1 MGFLRGWCENL
12 GGEREKKGR
21 EKKDR
26 RCQTTRNLATCTT
39 LTRQEHR
46 DLLNTALKGGV

>member
-21 EKKDR
+21 EKKR
-26 RCQTTRNLATCTT
+26 SSMPN
-39 LTRQEHR
+39 
-46 DLLNTALKGGV
+46 N